1 MKGQKNLVQKMLSP
15 EETALLGTLQSTIN
29 ELLALNNTGNT
40 PAPEG
45 GGETNEL
52 VEALKKLAGTN
63 LGDDTEE
70 MGNPSAQP
78 EETEEPKVQK
88 ENNGPTANEE
98 AEQRSEPDSEV
109 NDENMSEVGK
119 MLLSLFSKNNQ
130 SVNKSMMI
138 SGNQSHNTSQ
148 ADVIAQTITK
158 ALKPIVNEVAQVK
171 QFNSNILDALGFSEK
186 IEKALPTSQNQNV
199 NKGQVPVQ
207 TVDATGI
214 VGELVN
220 VIKSMTGNNYQD
232 QSNMIDGIPRRG
244 SLQEARK
251 SLKNSLPYI
260 FSENYK
266 RNNK

>member
-1 MKGQKNLVQKMLSP
+1 MKGQKNSVQKMLSP
-15 EETALLGTLQSTIN
+15 EEMSLLGTLQSTIN
-29 ELLALNNTGNT
+29 ELLALNNAGNT
-40 PAPEG
+40 PAPEN
-45 GGETNEL
+45 GGEANEL
-52 VEALKKLAGTN
+52 VEALKKLAGTD

-70 MGNPSAQP
+70 MGNSPAQS
-78 EETEEPKVQK
+78 EEPKVEK
-88 ENNGPTANEE
+88 EDNGPNANEN

-109 NDENMSEVGK
+109 NDKNMSEVGK

-130 SVNKSMMI
+130 SVNKSMI
-138 SGNQSHNTSQ
+138 SSDNQSQNTSQ

-158 ALKPIVNEVAQVK
+158 ALKPIVDEVAQVK

-220 VIKSMTGNNYQD
+220 VIKSMTGNNYQN

-244 SLQEARK
+244 NLQEARK
-251 SLKNSLPYI
+251 SLKNALPYI
-260 FSENYK
+260 FSEKYD